1 MAAKR
6 ARIGPPA
13 FDITPTGLHYFL
25 FRRSAGVL
33 SFDEELASLIRQSAR
48 LKLMHWTDRI
58 GRRLNPHDL
67 HVFMEVVAQG
77 NMARAAETLAISR
90 PVVSRTIS
98 DLERALG
105 VQLLDRSPHGVEP
118 TLYGRALLKRSVAV
132 FDELK
137 QSVRDIEFLGD
148 PNSGE
153 VRIGCTE
160 PMAAGFV
167 AAVID
172 RLTRQYPQLV
182 FQLELCTTPA
192 QQFHALRERRCD
204 LVVARQWSDA
214 FEPDMEGQ
222 VLFDDEVLVVAG
234 PGSKWLERRKLA
246 LADLID
252 EHWLLAP
259 IDQEPGAP
267 VFEIFRALGLKV
279 PRASVVS
286 YSLNVRTSLLAT
298 GRFLAIVPASVLR
311 FGAGDLIL
319 KVLPV
324 ELPSLLQ
331 PVAVTI
337 LKNRMLSPA
346 ANLFIEGARE
356 VAAPV
361 AKARKGAAGFAPV
374 ARARKA

>member
-1 MAAKR
+1 
-6 ARIGPPA
+6 
-13 FDITPTGLHYFL
+13 
-25 FRRSAGVL
+25 
-33 SFDEELASLIRQSAR
+33 
-48 LKLMHWTDRI
+48 MHWTDRI

-90 PVVSRTIS
+90 PVVSRTIAA
-98 DLERALG
+98 LEHALG

-167 AAVID
+167 AAVIE
-172 RLTRQYPQLV
+172 RLSGQYPQLV

-192 QQFHALRERRCD
+192 QQFHVLRERKCD
-204 LVVARQWSDA
+204 LVVARKWTDA
-214 FEPDMEGQ
+214 LEPDMDGEF
-222 VLFDDEVLVVAG
+222 LFDDEVFVVAG
-234 PGSKWLERRKLA
+234 QRSKWLGRRKLA
-246 LADLID
+246 LAELAG

-259 IDQEPGAP
+259 VDNEPGSP
-267 VFEIFRALGLKV
+267 VFQIFHALGLGV
-279 PRASVVS
+279 PRASVLS
-286 YSLNVRTSLLAT
+286 YSLNVRTTLLAT
-298 GRFLAIVPASVLR
+298 GRFLAIVPSSVLR
-311 FGAGDLIL
+311 FGAGRSEL

-324 ELPSLLQ
+324 ELPAAVQ
-331 PVAVTI
+331 PVAVTT
-337 LKNRMLSPA
+337 LKNRMLNPA
-346 ANLFIEGARE
+346 ARLFIDGALEVARPWAKINRRNGAR
-356 VAAPV
+356 AAQ
-361 AKARKGAAGFAPV
+361 AKT
-374 ARARKA
+374 

>member
-1 MAAKR
+1 
-6 ARIGPPA
+6 
-13 FDITPTGLHYFL
+13 
-25 FRRSAGVL
+25 
-33 SFDEELASLIRQSAR
+33 
-48 LKLMHWTDRI
+48 MHWTERV

-77 NMARAAETLAISR
+77 NMARAAEALAISR
-90 PVVSRTIS
+90 PVVSRTIAG
-98 DLERALG
+98 LEQALG

-167 AAVID
+167 AAVIA
-172 RLTRQYPQLV
+172 RLTARYPQLL

-192 QQFHALRERRCD
+192 QQFLVLRERKCD
-204 LVVARQWSDA
+204 LVVARKWTDA
-214 FEPDMEGQ
+214 LEPDMDGE
-222 VLFDDEVLVVAG
+222 VLFDDEVWVVAG
-234 PGSKWLERRKLA
+234 PGSKWLGRRKLA
-246 LADLID
+246 LADLVD

-259 IDQEPGAP
+259 IDREPGSP
-267 VFEIFRALGLKV
+267 VYEIFHAQGLAV
-279 PRASVVS
+279 PRASVLS

-311 FGAGDLIL
+311 FGAGELVL

-324 ELPSLLQ
+324 ELPPAAQ
-331 PVAVTI
+331 PVAVTT
-337 LKNRMLSPA
+337 LKHRTLSPA
-346 ANLFIEGARE
+346 AKLFIEGARE
-356 VAAPV
+356 VA
-361 AKARKGAAGFAPV
+361 GAGKLRRR
-374 ARARKA
+374 RA